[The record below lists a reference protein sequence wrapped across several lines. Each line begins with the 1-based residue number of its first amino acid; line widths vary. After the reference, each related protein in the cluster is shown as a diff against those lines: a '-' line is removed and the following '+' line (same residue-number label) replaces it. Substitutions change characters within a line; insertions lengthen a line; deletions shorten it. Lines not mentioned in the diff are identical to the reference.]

1 MTIKELVAKLGGPT
15 KVSQRIQIRPQAV
28 SLWMAKDRVPANRV
42 PTVVRLARE
51 VGLTV
56 RPEEIRSDIDWNAL
70 V

>member
-15 KVSQRIQIRPQAV
+15 KVSQRIRIRPQAV
-28 SLWMAKDRVPANRV
+28 SLWVTKGRVPANRV

-51 VGLTV
+51 AGLTV

>member
-15 KVSQRIQIRPQAV
+15 KVSQRIQVRPQAI

-42 PTVVRLARE
+42 PTVIRLARE
-51 VGLTV
+51 AGLQV
-56 RPEEIRSDIDWNAL
+56 RPEEIRSDIDWAAL